1 MLESKQH
8 QIAEAERL
16 PIPTVLAIVDGK
28 LCGAASG
35 KTLAVVSPINGDTI
49 ATIPDCEAADVDR
62 AVAGAR
68 KAFASRSWQGMG
80 RRH

>member
-35 KTLAVVSPINGDTI
+35 KALAVVSPINGDTI

-62 AVAGAR
+62 GGAQSVRVAILAGHE
-68 KAFASRSWQGMG
+68 S
-80 RRH
+80 